1 MFPLLRYFSIASLV
15 AVIVTTAL
23 LGLLHHRVER
33 IQLLSIGES
42 NHVALTQSFANTLL
56 PSFRE
61 LAETAKT
68 LDTEALKRH
77 PLIASIDRHVRG
89 AMQNAR
95 VVKVKFYD
103 TQGRTIFSTDAT
115 QIGRDYRDN
124 PGFISAL
131 QGRPLSELTHRDR
144 FSAFDREIVDRD
156 VLSSYVAMRA
166 SGDARAEGVLEVY
179 SDVTDWIEH
188 TNQQSFIV
196 TLATI
201 LSLCLLYAAL
211 YIIVRRADGLL
222 RTQYQQLQHSESE
235 LRVAAIAFESQEA
248 MMVTDAD
255 GVTLRVN
262 RAFTEVT
269 GYTAEEVVGKNP
281 RVLKSGRHD
290 ADFYRA
296 MWQSISQSGSWQGEL
311 WDRRKNGEEYPE
323 WLTISAVRDSK
334 GAITHYV
341 GAHLDITERKK
352 AEEQIKAM
360 AFHDQ
365 LTGLPNRTLLLD
377 RIGHAMK
384 LCVRSDRHGALMFI
398 DLDHFKEVNDSLGH
412 DAGDLLLQ
420 QVARRLQDC
429 MRACDTASRW
439 GGDEFVVM
447 LENLSAARPDAMRQI
462 DEIGNKM
469 LAGLNQPY
477 QLGAHECRNTPSIGA
492 VLFDGQESSV
502 DALLKQA
509 DDAMYRAK
517 DQGRN
522 GLVIHQ

>member
-23 LGLLHHRVER
+23 LSLLHHRVER

-56 PSFRE
+56 PTFRE
-61 LAETAKT
+61 LAKIAKT

-77 PLIASIDRHVRG
+77 PLIGAIDLHVRS

-103 TQGRTIFSTDAT
+103 THGRTIFSTDAT
-115 QIGRDYRDN
+115 QIGRDYHDN

-166 SGDARAEGVLEVY
+166 SSAAPAEGVLEVY

-188 TNQQSFIV
+188 TNHQAFIV
-196 TLATI
+196 TVATI
-201 LSLCLLYAAL
+201 GAFSLLYAAL
-211 YIIVRRADGLL
+211 FIIVLRADGLI
-222 RTQYQQLQHSESE
+222 RTQYRELRRSESE
-235 LRVAAIAFESQEA
+235 LRVAATAFESQEA
-248 MMVTDAD
+248 MMVTDAE
-255 GVTLRVN
+255 GAILRVN
-262 RAFTEVT
+262 HAFTEIT
-269 GYTAEEVVGKNP
+269 GYTAEEVGGRNP
-281 RVLKSGRHD
+281 RLLKSGRHD
-290 ADFYRA
+290 AEFYRA
-296 MWQSISQSGSWQGEL
+296 MWQSIEQTGSWQGEL

-323 WLTISAVRDSK
+323 WLTISAVRD
-334 GAITHYV
+334 GNGIVTHYV

-360 AFHDQ
+360 AFYDQ

-377 RIGHAMK
+377 RIGHATT
-384 LCVRSDRHGALMFI
+384 LCARSDRHGALMFI
-398 DLDHFKEVNDSLGH
+398 DLDHFKAVNDLLGH
-412 DAGDLLLQ
+412 DAGDMLLQ
-420 QVARRLQDC
+420 QVAQRLQAC
-429 MRACDTASRW
+429 IRACDTAARW

-447 LENLSAARPDAMRQI
+447 LENLAASRQEAMQQL
-462 DEIGNKM
+462 DEIGNKI
-469 LAGLNQPY
+469 LAELNQPY
-477 QLGAHECRNTPSIGA
+477 RLGDHVGQNTPSIGA
-492 VLFDGQESSV
+492 ILFNGQEDSV
-502 DALLKQA
+502 NALLKLA
-509 DDAMYRAK
+509 DAAMYQAK
-517 DQGRN
+517 EQGRN
-522 GLVIHQ
+522 GLVIQP